1 MILNHCR
8 GCGCPL
14 DPGERYCEE
23 CEEKM
28 LEDQEKADLTVQAAE
43 KKTDREVEAGKCR
56 LKQYALSWRRF

>member
-23 CEEKM
+23 CEEKL
-28 LEDQEKADLTVQAAE
+28 LEPETSNRGMMAI
-43 KKTDREVEAGKCR
+43 KKDKKRRKVNANDR
-56 LKQYALSWRRF
+56 SMF